1 MIGLGR
7 GLFALGILA
16 LVSLELAAQGTAPGT
31 TPGRSPIFYT
41 TPPKLSRAIAILD
54 PLTEIRVNGQTVY
67 TITRANDDDT
77 ITGTLSFALDTES
90 RTKLGEALKKRS
102 ATLPAT
108 FTRTGAIAHFQKG
121 TACPVAHLEIE
132 PLVIDSA
139 AIKLSLPRL
148 SLTILEG
155 KDEITPQLCFWARQ
169 IGTGRMRRGVIAALN
184 RMIQGDTE
192 SQ

>member
-41 TPPKLSRAIAILD
+41 TPPKLSRARAILD
-54 PLTEIRVNGQTVY
+54 PLTEIRVTGQTVF

-77 ITGTLSFALDTES
+77 ITGTLNFALDTES

-108 FTRTGAIAHFQKG
+108 FTMTGAIAHFQKG

-139 AIKLSLPRL
+139 SIKLSLPRL

-169 IGTGRMRRGVIAALN
+169 IGRGRMRRGVIAALN
-184 RMIQGDTE
+184 RMIQGDAE

>member
-7 GLFALGILA
+7 VLFALGILA

-41 TPPKLSRAIAILD
+41 TPPKLVRARAILD

-102 ATLPAT
+102 ATLPAI

-184 RMIQGDTE
+184 RMIQGDAE